1 MAQQI
6 ISTKG
11 NLIQAKK
18 TLALSDTGF
27 ELLDRKRN
35 ILVRE
40 MMQLLDQVKELR
52 TKISDTYHAAYLALQ
67 RANITLGFVEGLA
80 DSVPLDTQ
88 LNIRFRS
95 VMGVDLPI
103 VDYIPPEQELYY
115 GSIRSNS
122 ALDEAQLCFLRVKQ
136 MTALLAEVEN
146 SAFQLAEAII
156 KTQRRANALK
166 NVMIPQL
173 QNTVRVISESLDE
186 KEREEFSRMKVIKK
200 SQPSEK

>member
-52 TKISDTYHAAYLALQ
+52 TKISDTYRAAYLALQ

-103 VDYIPPEQELYY
+103 VDYTPPEQELYY

>member
-103 VDYIPPEQELYY
+103 VDYTPPEQELYY